1 MHSNH
6 LSQTLAFIADFYN
19 GCKFGCEGVEGF
31 RKSTDLQKFAHCILD
46 LQHHGF
52 LDRRRTSFV
61 DLGCA
66 DGRVNVMM
74 SYAVRKSIG
83 IEIDGEILAEFAPMK
98 TKLTSK
104 IQEAGLIPPPENI
117 QVFQGSSLEDETFA
131 RISEKTGVLLGNI
144 DFFYTYIT
152 LHDLFGEMIVEKAKP
167 GALYMV
173 YGFSKILPR
182 YDGMELL
189 LPDVGSQGIAAL
201 YKKGLSAGSR

>member
-1 MHSNH
+1 MYSNQ
-6 LSQTLAFIADFYN
+6 LSQTLAFIADFYD
-19 GCKFGCEGVEGF
+19 GCKFGCEGVEGY

-46 LQHHGF
+46 LGDHGL
-52 LDRRRTSFV
+52 LDPRHTSFV

-83 IEIDGEILAEFAPMK
+83 IEIDAEILAEFAP
-98 TKLTSK
+98 
-104 IQEAGLIPPPENI
+104 PENI
-117 QVFQGSSLEDETFA
+117 EVFHGSSLEEETYA
-131 RISEKTGVLLGNI
+131 RISEKTGVLLGDI

-152 LHDLFGEMIVEKAKP
+152 LHDLFGEMIAQKAKP

-201 YKKGLSAGSR
+201 YKKGQALSAGSR